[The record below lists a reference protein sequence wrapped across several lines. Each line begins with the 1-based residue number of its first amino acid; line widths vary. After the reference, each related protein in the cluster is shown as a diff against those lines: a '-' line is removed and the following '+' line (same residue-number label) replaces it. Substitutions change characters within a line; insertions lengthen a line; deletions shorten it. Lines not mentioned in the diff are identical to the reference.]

1 MLAESIGV
9 KYYLYKKYIKKKKN
23 INSILKNRKMFG
35 EFHHLYRELRD
46 NENLF
51 YAYTRMSTTT
61 FDYIVESIK
70 PEFNLK
76 STNFRDPISVEERLL
91 VTLR

>member
-1 MLAESIGV
+1 M
-9 KYYLYKKYIKKKKN
+9 
-23 INSILKNRKMFG
+23 KNREKFS
-35 EFHHLYRELRD
+35 EFHHLYSELRD

-61 FDYIVESIK
+61 FNYIVESIK
-70 PEFNLK
+70 PKFNLK